1 MSEPS
6 MSKLKIQYAKHR
18 PHGAEDLP
26 IDVVELWVSVFGR
39 KVDVNVVRRGFILA
53 DPVMR
58 TIKERINRLASGA
71 SDISRPVV
79 ERIGFSPEPS
89 PEWRQFLE
97 ELLQKDDAWSFIV
110 SPVARERPS

>member
-1 MSEPS
+1 
-6 MSKLKIQYAKHR
+6 MSKLKIQYVNHL

-26 IDVVELWVSVFGR
+26 MDVVELWVSVFGR

-58 TIKERINRLASGA
+58 TIRQRINRLAVGA
-71 SDISRPVV
+71 SDISRPLV
-79 ERIGFSPEPS
+79 ERIGFSPELS

-97 ELLQKDDAWSFIV
+97 ELLQKDDSWSFIV
-110 SPVARERPS
+110 NPLARERPS